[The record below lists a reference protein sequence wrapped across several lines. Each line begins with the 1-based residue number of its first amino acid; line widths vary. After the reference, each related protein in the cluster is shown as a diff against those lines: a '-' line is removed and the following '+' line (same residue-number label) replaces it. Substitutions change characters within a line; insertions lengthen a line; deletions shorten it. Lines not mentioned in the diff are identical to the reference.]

1 MTLCGVPMAFS
12 LKGGVKGAKVY
23 ISGNVSQVPMT
34 GDSED
39 DMMYGGDSD
48 DESEEGLQVTRRNY
62 YKQHNIDLKLLKT
75 HQ

>member
-23 ISGNVSQVPMT
+23 LSGNVSQVPLT

-39 DMMYGGDSD
+39 DMMYGDSD
-48 DESEEGLQVTRRNY
+48 DESEEGMQVTR
-62 YKQHNIDLKLLKT
+62 QIP
-75 HQ
+75 